1 MAKGK
6 DRDRKADIA
15 ACILAGGKNSR
26 MNGRKKAFLPV
37 EETVFWKKIAAKL
50 SGCSAI
56 YISVEDRKKYEQIQA
71 DVGECGFEGF
81 PLVEDLEK
89 EKGPLGGIY
98 SVLTACEE
106 QAVLFVPCDMPEV
119 DQELVDTMRGEWV
132 RERKPV
138 FLIRDGKRCPFPGIY
153 TKEMLPW
160 IRRQLERKDYKLQN
174 LLNEIEEKIVC
185 LEDERD
191 GGGNINTEEE
201 YRAYLSKIERKELVR
216 ISLKEAVEKIL
227 EEVRPLDAWEELP
240 LLELSG
246 RTLWEDVYSRH
257 AQPPFPRSP
266 LDGYAI
272 RSQDSIGAD
281 DTHGV
286 FLHVIDTIYA
296 GEASGKKVGEKEA
309 VRLMIGA
316 PIPQGAD
323 TVIRQED
330 VERVGDTISVFQEQ
344 HAYENYCYA
353 GEDYSAGTC
362 LLTRGETVGAAECG
376 LLASMGYSHAK
387 VVRNVRAAVIA
398 TGSEL
403 TEPGSELSFG
413 KIYNANL
420 YLVCSRLTELGV
432 SVVWM
437 DTVQDDARC
446 LKDSIEK
453 ACRLDADLILTI
465 GGVSVGQKDI
475 VEETYGLLGAEICFH
490 GVRMKPGSPMMGG
503 SYQKIPMLS
512 FSGNPYGTFV
522 NMELFVLPV
531 LEKMTGSQRY
541 RVEYREG
548 TLAETF
554 EKTGKVPRFVRAR
567 WENGTVVWKRQNA
580 SGILS
585 SLNGCNCLLEIPP
598 GIGEGR
604 KKGEKVWVR
613 MLSSR

>member
-56 YISVEDRKKYEQIQA
+56 YISVEDRKKYEQTQA

-160 IRRQLERKDYKLQN
+160 IRRQLERKDYKLKN

-296 GEASGKKVGEKEA
+296 GEVSGKKVGEKEA
-309 VRLMIGA
+309 VRLMTGA

-376 LLASMGYSHAK
+376 LLASMG
-387 VVRNVRAAVIA
+387 
-398 TGSEL
+398 
-403 TEPGSELSFG
+403 
-413 KIYNANL
+413 
-420 YLVCSRLTELGV
+420 
-432 SVVWM
+432 
-437 DTVQDDARC
+437 
-446 LKDSIEK
+446 
-453 ACRLDADLILTI
+453 
-465 GGVSVGQKDI
+465 
-475 VEETYGLLGAEICFH
+475 
-490 GVRMKPGSPMMGG
+490 
-503 SYQKIPMLS
+503 
-512 FSGNPYGTFV
+512 
-522 NMELFVLPV
+522 
-531 LEKMTGSQRY
+531 
-541 RVEYREG
+541 
-548 TLAETF
+548 
-554 EKTGKVPRFVRAR
+554 
-567 WENGTVVWKRQNA
+567 
-580 SGILS
+580 
-585 SLNGCNCLLEIPP
+585 
-598 GIGEGR
+598 
-604 KKGEKVWVR
+604 
-613 MLSSR
+613 